1 MANLTQRESVG
12 VLRVALA
19 YYLVKALTSD
29 VKSSDVIDNNGATLK
44 FEFLTLGKVIH
55 VYFTHDEIA
64 PVYVEDEYFDVICLK
79 VKGVILNDF
88 PEVNV
93 QEVIRFFSLVE

>member
-1 MANLTQRESVG
+1 MANLTQSEAAS

-19 YYLVKALTSD
+19 YYLAKAITSD
-29 VKSSDVIDNNGATLK
+29 IQSSDVIDSEGATLK

-79 VKGVILNDF
+79 VKGVILNEF